1 MIVLGREHSVCRG
14 DAAYQELINSH
25 PRLLQIASKINHIKR
40 RCINNEFQENI
51 SSFNLFITKIKP
63 SSAENILINTQTS
76 VYNAFN

>member
-40 RCINNEFQENI
+40 RCIKIESQENI
-51 SSFNLFITKIKP
+51 SSFNLFITKLKP
-63 SSAENILINTQTS
+63 LSAENRYEHSYCT
-76 VYNAFN
+76 